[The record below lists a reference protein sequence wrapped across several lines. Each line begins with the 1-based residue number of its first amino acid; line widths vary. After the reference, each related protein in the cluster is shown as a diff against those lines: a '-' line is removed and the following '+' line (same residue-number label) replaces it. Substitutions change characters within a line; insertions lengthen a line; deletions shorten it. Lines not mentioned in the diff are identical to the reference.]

1 MLFSGNLR
9 TTHLMFSKQALTLI
23 KKDFIVLFIII
34 IFRKIFLK
42 QQPSMKLNKFLK
54 TKERFGFFSVY
65 FIKYSVQYA
74 SKSRPR
80 PASVHTN
87 YIISACVK
95 ISLNIQKWPDVCM
108 SENTRGWVNFSH
120 FPGDSNESA
129 QRGLWN
135 CVLAESGDKQMCDVH
150 A

>member
-9 TTHLMFSKQALTLI
+9 STHLMFSKQAITLI
-23 KKDFIVLFIII
+23 KKNFIVLFIII

-74 SKSRPR
+74 SKSRQQVVFALLVP
-80 PASVHTN
+80 SCQQVCNKLLTICN
-87 YIISACVK
+87 NLI
-95 ISLNIQKWPDVCM
+95 DVI
-108 SENTRGWVNFSH
+108 RLV
-120 FPGDSNESA
+120 A
-129 QRGLWN
+129 GLF
-135 CVLAESGDKQMCDVH
+135 Q
-150 A
+150 